1 VWGNIYICVLR
12 FLLPQSRE
20 TLAQKK
26 SSANI
31 KVLLQ
36 EGLEKT
42 DKLLA
47 ALDISRGSTDSL
59 FPDETTVQ
67 WTVSACCELW
77 VWYLIALA
85 KSLFHTHHC
94 HTINRGIHVQRTGV
108 YVHINLI
115 SQGLWTLWHARGI
128 RPQAFFLCCGG
139 IWTTH
144 KNLALYCIS
153 LFLGGRCAILIWIN
167 RCKTYVI
174 AEKALDFYNSLARKE
189 E

>member
-1 VWGNIYICVLR
+1 MLGEIRVEILIATHQCKHSYLEYLIMSVRKHLHMCAS
-12 FLLPQSRE
+12 FLPQSRE

-128 RPQAFFLCCGG
+128 RPQAVFVLRRHMNHTQKPC
-139 IWTTH
+139 T
-144 KNLALYCIS
+144 LLYFIV
-153 LFLGGRCAILIWIN
+153 FR
-167 RCKTYVI
+167 R
-174 AEKALDFYNSLARKE
+174 
-189 E
+189 

>member
-1 VWGNIYICVLR
+1 VLR

-67 WTVSACCELW
+67 
-77 VWYLIALA
+77 
-85 KSLFHTHHC
+85 
-94 HTINRGIHVQRTGV
+94 
-108 YVHINLI
+108 
-115 SQGLWTLWHARGI
+115 
-128 RPQAFFLCCGG
+128 
-139 IWTTH
+139 
-144 KNLALYCIS
+144 
-153 LFLGGRCAILIWIN
+153 
-167 RCKTYVI
+167 
-174 AEKALDFYNSLARKE
+174 
-189 E
+189 